1 MVQTRICRSLVALL
15 MAVSLAACGS
25 ASSGA
30 GASAGLPRG
39 EAGDKGRAISIEQL
53 DTGGG
58 TAGNAPM
65 TGGLMG
71 GLLGNILGSIIGG
84 GHGGGGLIGMALGAI
99 GGAIV
104 GTVIEKSGGGPK
116 VEVTVQKEDGQQVV
130 VTQSD
135 DGTIE
140 LGDRV
145 QIISDGTGVKAVPD
159 TTAPSE

>member
-1 MVQTRICRSLVALL
+1 MLQTRMCRLL
-15 MAVSLAACGS
+15 MAMLLATSMAACGS

-39 EAGDKGRAISIEQL
+39 EAGDKGRAVSIEQL
-53 DTGGG
+53 DTGAGVG
-58 TAGNAPM
+58 GNAPM
-65 TGGLMG
+65 TGGLVG
-71 GLLGNILGSIIGG
+71 GLLGNILGSIVGG
-84 GHGGGGLIGMALGAI
+84 GTGGGGLIGMALGAI

-104 GTVIEKSGGGPK
+104 GTVVQKSGGGPK

-135 DGTIE
+135 DGSIE

-145 QIISDGTGVKAVPD
+145 QIITDGTGLKAVPD
-159 TTAPSE
+159 TSAPSE

>member
-15 MAVSLAACGS
+15 LVVSMAGCEA

-39 EAGDKGRAISIEQL
+39 EAGDRGRAMSIEQL
-53 DTGGG
+53 DSGGG

-65 TGGLMG
+65 TGGLLG
-71 GLLGNILGSIIGG
+71 GLLGNILGSIVGG
-84 GHGGGGLIGMALGAI
+84 GSGAGGLIGMALGAI

-104 GTVIEKSGGGPK
+104 GTVVEKSGGGPK
-116 VEVTVQKEDGQQVV
+116 VEITVEKADGQQVV

-135 DGTIE
+135 DGSIE

-145 QIISDGTGVKAVPD
+145 QIVSDGTGVKAVPD
-159 TTAPSE
+159 TSPPSE